1 MDLYAKD
8 FSENPTNVSIQRS
21 RIDISHSHKTT
32 FNAGDLVPVAL
43 WEVLPGDTFTMD
55 TAMLVRMST
64 PIFPVMD
71 NADIDLYYFF
81 VPNRL
86 VWDHWQEFCGEN
98 STAPWTQTTEY
109 TVPQLKMNA
118 SGSHSNYGSESSS
131 LMNHFGIPS
140 VLTSNGL
147 SVSDLPNRAYR
158 LIWNEFF
165 RDENLQY
172 PVPVYT
178 DDSDRSMSKSSGG
191 YGNTL
196 LKVCKHHDY
205 FTSCLPSPQKGAP
218 VDIPLGSM
226 APVVATEFPHA
237 VEEAPF
243 GTGNQ
248 PMPITYVGD
257 QTFDTTKHYAGRLI
271 PDSGLHSGPNVLLPG
286 YKEVV
291 DEFTA
296 DGYIAPNN
304 LWADLSEA
312 TAATINQLREAFA
325 VQRLFER
332 DARGGTRYIELLKS
346 HFGVT
351 SPDARL
357 QRPEYLGGSR
367 HPISMDTVLQ
377 TSSTTSGHP
386 QGNAAGYSNT
396 TVSENSFTKSF
407 VEHGMI
413 MALACVR
420 VKHSYTQGVERF
432 WSRKRRFDFY
442 YPALANIGEMAV
454 KRKEIYA
461 TGDPDNDEAVFGYQE
476 AWADYRYKPNRL
488 TGLFAPYWKS
498 TAFGKSDLASAW
510 TYSDYYSQAPT
521 LSDTWIAE
529 DPSNVTDT
537 IAVSNQPQ
545 FIADFFFKT
554 IATRPMPLYS
564 IPGLIDHN

>member
-32 FNAGDLVPVAL
+32 FNAGDLVPVGL

-98 STAPWTQTTEY
+98 TTAPWTQTTEY
-109 TVPQLKMNA
+109 TIPQLKFNS
-118 SGSHSNYGSESSS
+118 SGSHSNYGSEGAS

-140 VLTSNGL
+140 VLTSSGL
-147 SVSDLPNRAYR
+147 TVSDLPNRAYR

-165 RDENLQY
+165 RDENLQS
-172 PVPVYT
+172 PVAVYT
-178 DDSDRSMSKSSGG
+178 DDSDRSMSKSVGG

-205 FTSCLPSPQKGAP
+205 FTSCLPAPQKGAP
-218 VDIPLGSM
+218 VDLPLGSS
-226 APVVATEFPHA
+226 APVLVGSTLNSEVLDSSNNLVPLYYHMSSPPTGGDTVALHA
-237 VEEAPF
+237 
-243 GTGNQ
+243 
-248 PMPITYVGD
+248 IS
-257 QTFDTTKHYAGRLI
+257 DTTGPGLVTSDDGSGVV
-271 PDSGLHSGPNVLLPG
+271 PDGVAQP
-286 YKEVV
+286 
-291 DEFTA
+291 A
-296 DGYIAPNN
+296 N
-304 LWADLSEA
+304 LFADLSQA

-377 TSSTTSGHP
+377 TSSTVSGHP
-386 QGNAAGYSNT
+386 QGTAAGYSNT
-396 TVSENSFTKSF
+396 TVSESSFTKSF

-413 MALACVR
+413 LALACVR
-420 VKHSYTQGVERF
+420 VKHSYCQGVERF

-461 TGDPDNDEAVFGYQE
+461 TGDPDNDDAVFGYQE

-488 TGLFAPYWKS
+488 TGGFTPVWKS
-498 TAFGKSDLASAW
+498 TAWGKSDLASAW

-529 DPSNVTDT
+529 DPANVTDT
-537 IAVSNQPQ
+537 IAVSGQPH